1 MRRAGARASRALAA
15 TVVVIAAA
23 GCGGDEPASDYAAR
37 AARACPGASTGAQ
50 GLAALGARTPGEAV
64 TIVKRAELT
73 ATRAAR
79 ELIDLTPPD
88 RLAEAHEE
96 AERALLSQA
105 HRLRLVRDQIDR
117 GSAPRVVVAAARA
130 GLTAGDRQTAE
141 RLAAIGVRDC

>member
-1 MRRAGARASRALAA
+1 MRRAGARASRALA
-15 TVVVIAAA
+15 TVVVLAAA
-23 GCGGDEPASDYAAR
+23 GCGGDEPTPDYAAR

-50 GLAALGARTPGEAV
+50 GLAALGARTPEQAIA
-64 TIVKRAELT
+64 TVKRAERT

-79 ELIDLTPPD
+79 TLIDLTPPD

-105 HRLRLVRDQIDR
+105 SRLRLVRDQIDR
-117 GSAPRVVVAAARA
+117 GSPPQVVVAAARA
-130 GLTAGDRQTAE
+130 GLTAGDRQAAE

>member
-1 MRRAGARASRALAA
+1 MTRAGARASRALAM
-15 TVVVIAAA
+15 VVVLAAT
-23 GCGGDEPASDYAAR
+23 GCGGDEPAPDYAAR

-50 GLAALGARTPGEAV
+50 GLAALGARTPEEAV
-64 TIVKRAELT
+64 AIVKRAERA

-79 ELIDLTPPD
+79 ALIDLTPPD

-96 AERALLSQA
+96 AERALLGQA
-105 HRLRLVRDQIDR
+105 SRLRLVRDQIDR

-130 GLTAGDRQTAE
+130 GLTAGDRQAAE